1 MTITEVAPTQLPQ
14 LSDAATVIDR
24 FAFTIGDQPFVA
36 DIGTS
41 EDPRF
46 EEARKIEEDTFV
58 ALGDLPEEVKI
69 EFDPLGPLSTVIYL
83 HAGSIDTVAARHN
96 TSGLIGMGRLLPY
109 APEQGGLK
117 TFVDLGKIA
126 AVQKDGPSNDDAN
139 EDTRGRILKALEL
152 DSDDVLAI
160 EDEGDRA
167 RFITRKVEDRF
178 STEYGLNSLSGL
190 VDIATLAPDME
201 LEFGDK
207 MVAIEGLLAAMAVHT
222 TDLYHQGRLSH
233 LVQFTAGPLHHYLR
247 DHYRYPVQELFGL
260 EDLSYDS
267 FGNGTGANMVSTPS
281 VLDSQQLVNDVFY
294 APNPV
299 TEHIGRIASAMNQV
313 STARLAVV

>member
-1 MTITEVAPTQLPQ
+1 MTITEVAPTQLPE

-24 FAFTIGDQPFVA
+24 FTFTIGDQPFVA
-36 DIGTS
+36 DIS
-41 EDPRF
+41 AFEDPRL

-58 ALGDLPEEVKI
+58 ALGDLPEEVRA
-69 EFDPLGPLSTVIYL
+69 EFDPLDSYSTVIFL
-83 HAGSIDTVAARHN
+83 HAGSLATGAANPDT
-96 TSGLIGMGRLLPY
+96 TGLVGMGRLLPY
-109 APEQGGLK
+109 IPEQGGLK

-126 AVQKDGPSNDDAN
+126 AVQKDGSRNEDAN
-139 EDTRGRILKALEL
+139 EDTRGRILEALEL

-167 RFITRKVEDRF
+167 RFITSRVEDRF
-178 STEYGLNSLSGL
+178 SAEYGLGSLSSL

-201 LEFGDK
+201 LEFEDK
-207 MVAIEGLLAAMAVHT
+207 LVVIEGLLAAMAVYT

-247 DHYRYPVQELFGL
+247 DVYGYPVQELLGL

-267 FGNGTGANMVSTPS
+267 FGNGTDSNMVSTPS
-281 VLDSQQLVNDVFY
+281 VLDSRHLVNDVFY
-294 APNPV
+294 APPL
-299 TEHIGRIASAMNQV
+299 TEHMGRIASAMNQV